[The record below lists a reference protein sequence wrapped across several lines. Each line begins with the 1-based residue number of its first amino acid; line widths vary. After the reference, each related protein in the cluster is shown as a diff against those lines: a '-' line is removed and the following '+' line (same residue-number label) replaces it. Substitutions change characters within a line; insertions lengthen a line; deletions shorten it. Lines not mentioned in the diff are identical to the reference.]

1 MHPTPFGLVVFHR
14 KPVVSN
20 TICSIYMMDTGDFR
34 LFVDNLVHEMQPGAV
49 LNYFRTNRAY
59 SRRRFYRVRLKT
71 YRGDIRTEFARSWL
85 ILGAGVDPSDPK
97 RPKYTACVRMSSLSL
112 TRFRRLKSATG
123 SFSVDLKGLVQWVR
137 GDKPIRDVIR
147 RHKGLRM
154 TEEQKANTF
163 IQCLRAM
170 THCTKEEAMELW
182 SSTRTAGRS
191 KPR

>member
-1 MHPTPFGLVVFHR
+1 
-14 KPVVSN
+14 
-20 TICSIYMMDTGDFR
+20 MDTRDFK
-34 LFVDNLVHEMQPGAV
+34 LFVDNLVEEIQPGAT

-59 SRRRFYRVRLKT
+59 SQRRFYRVRLKT

-97 RPKYTACVRMSSLSL
+97 RPKYTACVRMSNLSL

-123 SFSVDLKGLVQWVR
+123 SFSVDLKSVVQWIR

-163 IQCLRAM
+163 IQCLQAM
-170 THCTKEEAMELW
+170 THCTKAEAMELW
-182 SSTRTAGRS
+182 SSTRTARRS

>member
-1 MHPTPFGLVVFHR
+1 
-14 KPVVSN
+14 
-20 TICSIYMMDTGDFR
+20 MDTRDFK
-34 LFVDNLVHEMQPGAV
+34 LFVDNLVDAIQPGAV

-59 SRRRFYRVRLKT
+59 SRKRFYRVRLKT
-71 YRGDIRTEFARSWL
+71 YTGDIRTEFARSWL

-123 SFSVDLKGLVQWVR
+123 SFSVDLKGIVQWVR
-137 GDKPIRDVIR
+137 GDRPIRNVVR

-163 IQCLRAM
+163 IQCLRAV

-182 SSTRTAGRS
+182 SSSRTARRS
-191 KPR
+191 KLR